1 MQSSG
6 GSDYYVSN
14 DDTRLIKPIP
24 DCATSLLCLSQLH
37 ERTTQVMNPTIAATG
52 GWLLMASLLLSLSAQ
67 LTHQLSGFWAGIPIW
82 IAAGL
87 FLPAVKPA
95 QKKQILLL
103 FGLGAAGLI
112 YGALKGSDNHYVLK
126 AIEANQNVITMLIGV
141 GFLRIFAVESVRTGE
156 RLPQG
161 KRALVRT
168 LFGAHL
174 FGAVLNMSSVIIVG
188 DKLSSKDKLSTTQGL
203 VLLRAFA
210 TCAFWSPFFASMG
223 LTLISAPGAQ
233 LGTLVMYG
241 LPVSLVALS
250 LSAWQITRR
259 PDAERMS
266 GYPISFSSLWMPGL
280 LALVV
285 ISGHELYPHISV
297 LSLVTMT
304 AILFTASWLVVK
316 KGKLGL
322 HSARNHITSGVAGS
336 AGEVVLF
343 AAAAMLA
350 SGVASA
356 LAATQIQLAPAHFGA
371 LEASLTLVVLAVLAM
386 SGMHPVTSV
395 VLAGSVLSPTV
406 SDPGLLGMTLLVGWA
421 LGITLSP
428 FSGVQLSI
436 QSRYDISAKALLSA
450 NWRYILVMYL
460 VCSSVLWFYT
470 HR

>member
-1 MQSSG
+1 MMSARRLALHHAHSG
-6 GSDYYVSN
+6 RCHVG
-14 DDTRLIKPIP
+14 TQRRP
-24 DCATSLLCLSQLH
+24 TS
-37 ERTTQVMNPTIAATG
+37 RAYTQIMNPTIAATG
-52 GWLLMASLLLSLSAQ
+52 GWLLMASLFLSLSAQ
-67 LTHQLSGFWAGIPIW
+67 LTDHIAGFWAGIPIW

-103 FGLGAAGLI
+103 FGVGIAGLI
-112 YGALKGSDNHYVLK
+112 YGLLNGSDTHYVLK
-126 AIEANQNVITMLIGV
+126 AIEANQNVVTMLIGV
-141 GFLRIFAVESVRTGE
+141 GFLRIFAMESVRTGE
-156 RLPQG
+156 QLPQG
-161 KRALVRT
+161 KSALVRT

-188 DKLSSKDKLSTTQGL
+188 DKLSSKDKLTTTQGL

-233 LGTLVMYG
+233 LGTLVLYG

-259 PDAERMS
+259 SDAEQMN

-285 ISGHELYPHISV
+285 MSGHTLYPHISV
-297 LSLVTMT
+297 LSLVTLT
-304 AILFTASWLVVK
+304 AIVFTGSWLLLK

-322 HSARNHITSGVAGS
+322 YSARNHITSGVAGS

-350 SGVASA
+350 AGVASA
-356 LAATQIQLAPAHFGA
+356 LAATQIQLAPTQFGA
-371 LEASLTLVVLAVLAM
+371 LEASLTLVVLALLAL

-406 SDPGLLGMTLLVGWA
+406 SDPDLLGMTLLMGWS

-436 QSRYDISAKALLSA
+436 QSRYDISAKALLHA
-450 NWRYILVMYL
+450 NWRYIVVMYL
-460 VCSSVLWFYT
+460 VCSGVLWFYT
-470 HR
+470 RG